1 METNQIK
8 KFAIEARNIL
18 KTGVLNKITS
28 LGFDAHGKVE
38 EKNKPLKV
46 QPGAIFMGT
55 HIADDTFYDKWISLY
70 ERVQQKGVKE
80 ICEEAAYTW
89 FNRLMA
95 IRIMQKNGFISPIL
109 AYESE
114 IVHIPHI
121 VAEARRGILPTMTE
135 DNRRALLEYME
146 DDNKVTEQF
155 TYLII
160 AFCQFNPVLKA
171 CFGNVNDY
179 TELLLP
185 KNILAEGGFID
196 LLNHTDFI
204 SDEDYCSPELIG
216 WLYQFY
222 ISEKKDEV
230 FASFKKSKKAEAEDI
245 PAATQIFTPNWIV
258 KYMVQNTIGRIYL
271 DNNPYSSL
279 AEQMK
284 YLVEPS
290 EPTPQEAKLVI
301 SDIETMKMIDPAC
314 GSGHILIEAFD
325 LFYQMYQEEGY
336 SRRQAVEAILTKNL
350 LGIDLDTRA
359 KQLAMFAL
367 LMAACKKDTYF
378 LEANILPQVLDMSG
392 IPVLYDRIKNDLSD
406 ILLTKDNKVLNELMD
421 AMKLLQQADN
431 LGSIMKFDISEV
443 TREIIVRRLAEYKTM
458 GEMPIMIRN
467 FLSAFRLLLALTDKY
482 AAVVANPPYMGA
494 GNMNAELAKYVNNN
508 YADGKSDLMTVFMI
522 ICQSLTINKG
532 KYAMINLPSWLFLS
546 SFEKLR
552 KNIIKNYH
560 IDSLL
565 HLGRGIFGIDWGS
578 TAFTI
583 TNGQS
588 NHRGIYFRLHERNF
602 QHIYY
607 YHIGQLFSK
616 VLKEPTF
623 KYDFSTYRDEEVTS
637 INIFNFQYSKNG
649 LQLYFEVSQQ
659 DFGKIPGNPIAY
671 WVRDKIIKSF
681 NNEMVD
687 EISKPSKGMMPG
699 GDYLRFYWEIS
710 KNNIATNIHNHE
722 QSKESNLKW
731 YLYFKGGPFRR
742 WAGNLIYVVDYQND
756 GKRVKTG
763 DRNPSLYFNDNINWS
778 KISSGKYSAR
788 IGRIGGLYDD
798 AACQC
803 KVFNTANYNYL
814 LGFLNSK
821 IAQEQLWCQS
831 QTFNYT
837 SSEVGSCSIII
848 QDNISKTVYNIVSQN
863 ILISKHDWD
872 SHEISWDFQQNDLIF
887 LTDYIKQN
895 LSVESLTALCNTT
908 THQDT
913 LALQS
918 DESPRKIRLQDLM
931 ERYHRKWTTL
941 FMQLHTNE
949 EELNRQFIEI
959 YGLQDELTPDVPL
972 EEITI
977 LQQGEITI
985 KDNEITFNADVI
997 MKQFISYAVGCWMG
1011 RYRLDRPGLQI
1022 AHPNPTEEETAP
1034 YPYNGE
1040 EFTID
1045 DDAIIPFM
1053 SRDCAFD
1060 DNAVSRFTDFVRIT
1074 FGAETLTENL
1084 NFIEESL
1091 GKTLEDYFVK
1101 DFWKDHKKM
1110 YQNRP
1115 IYWLFS
1121 SKKGAFQ
1128 CITYMHRMDAYT
1140 VEKIRSKYL
1149 LPHIEYLSNRILEM
1163 DNRAAS
1169 LSTQERK
1176 KLDKLRKDLDECQEY
1191 HNRLHIIADEQ
1202 IAFDLDDGVLVNHAK
1217 LRDVVAKI
1225 K

>member
-80 ICEEAAYTW
+80 VCEEAAYTW

-230 FASFKKSKKAEAEDI
+230 FASFKKSKKAETEDI

-458 GEMPIMIRN
+458 GEMPIIIRN
-467 FLSAFRLLLALTDKY
+467 FLSAFRLILALTDKY
-482 AAVVANPPYMGA
+482 TGVVANPPYMGA
-494 GNMNAELAKYVNNN
+494 GNMNPELTKYVKDN
-508 YADGKSDLMTVFMI
+508 YEDGKSDLFSVFMYVSI
-522 ICQSLTINKG
+522 QLLAPQG
-532 KYAMINLPSWLFLS
+532 KLGMINMQSWMFLS

-552 KNIIKNYH
+552 KFFLDNYQ
-560 IDSLL
+560 IDNML
-565 HLGRGIFGIDWGS
+565 HLGPRTFDEISGEIVQN
-578 TAFTI
+578 TAFVISKTLPRISGMYYRLIEGKNCKEKENMYLKGDSKYIKI
-583 TNGQS
+583 TQ
-588 NHRGIYFRLHERNF
+588 
-602 QHIYY
+602 
-607 YHIGQLFSK
+607 K
-616 VLKEPTF
+616 
-623 KYDFSTYRDEEVTS
+623 DFE
-637 INIFNFQYSKNG
+637 
-649 LQLYFEVSQQ
+649 
-659 DFGKIPGNPIAY
+659 KIPGCPMGY
-671 WVRDKIIKSF
+671 WASTNLIKSF
-681 NNEMVD
+681 SIYKPLELILNPRQGLKTLNNESFTRLWFEVD
-687 EISKPSKGMMPG
+687 KNKLSFKDGKKWFPFNNGGGFRKWFGLNDTVVNWENDGYEIKKLAKQKYNSITRTVTNLNSYFIPGITWSVIASGSASFRMYEKGFIFSNSGQCMISN
-699 GDYLRFYWEIS
+699 DENLRF
-710 KNNIATNIHNHE
+710 NI
-722 QSKESNLKW
+722 
-731 YLYFKGGPFRR
+731 
-742 WAGNLIYVVDYQND
+742 
-756 GKRVKTG
+756 
-763 DRNPSLYFNDNINWS
+763 
-778 KISSGKYSAR
+778 
-788 IGRIGGLYDD
+788 IGL
-798 AACQC
+798 
-803 KVFNTANYNYL
+803 
-814 LGFLNSK
+814 LNSK
-821 IAQEQLWCQS
+821 ITNSLLSILSPTIGFESGYLKKLPV
-831 QTFNYT
+831 N
-837 SSEVGSCSIII
+837 CS
-848 QDNISKTVYNIVSQN
+848 DKRSISKEKEC
-863 ILISKHDWD
+863 ILISKQDWD
-872 SHEISWDFQQNDLIF
+872 AHEISWDFQKNELVRLKEIRQL
-887 LTDYIKQN
+887 L
-895 LSVESLTALCNTT
+895 TT
-908 THQDT
+908 TENISNICTDI
-913 LALQS
+913 
-918 DESPRKIRLQDLM
+918 KDLYINYCSFWK
-931 ERYHRKWTTL
+931 EQFT
-941 FMQLHTNE
+941 QLHFNE

-959 YGLQDELTPDVPL
+959 YDLQDELTPNVPL

-985 KDNEITFNADVI
+985 KDNEITFNADAI

-1034 YPYNGE
+1034 YFYNGE

-1045 DDAIIPFM
+1045 DDAIIPLM

-1074 FGAETLTENL
+1074 FGAETLTESL

-1091 GKTLEDYFVK
+1091 EKTLEDYFVK

-1149 LPHIEYLSNRILEM
+1149 LPHIEYLSNHILEM
-1163 DNRAAS
+1163 ENRAAS

-1217 LRDVVAKI
+1217 FRDVVAKI

>member
-28 LGFDAHGKVE
+28 LGFDAHGKIE

-46 QPGAIFMGT
+46 QPGSIFMGT
-55 HIADDTFYDKWISLY
+55 HIADDTFYDKWMSLY

-80 ICEEAAYTW
+80 VCEEAAYTW

-171 CFGNVNDY
+171 CFGSVNDY

-185 KNILAEGGFID
+185 KNILAKGGFID

-204 SDEDYCSPELIG
+204 SDKDYCSPELIG

-284 YLVEPS
+284 YLEEPS

-467 FLSAFRLLLALTDKY
+467 FLSAFRLILALTDKY
-482 AAVVANPPYMGA
+482 AAVIANPPYMGS
-494 GNMNAELAKYVNNN
+494 GNMNPVLAKYVKDN
-508 YADGKSDLMTVFMI
+508 YEDGKADLFSVFMYVSI
-522 ICQSLTINKG
+522 QLLTSQG
-532 KYAMINLPSWLFLS
+532 KMGMINMQSWMFLS

-552 KNIIKNYH
+552 KHFIKNYQ
-560 IDSLL
+560 IDSML
-565 HLGRGIFGIDWGS
+565 HLGPRTFDELSGEIVQNTTFVIS
-578 TAFTI
+578 KSSSFM
-583 TNGQS
+583 S
-588 NHRGIYFRLHERNF
+588 GIYYRLIEGKSCRE
-602 QHIYY
+602 
-607 YHIGQLFSK
+607 
-616 VLKEPTF
+616 KE
-623 KYDFSTYRDEEVTS
+623 
-637 INIFNFQYSKNG
+637 NIFLRKENKYNG
-649 LQLYFEVSQQ
+649 ITQEEFE
-659 DFGKIPGNPIAY
+659 KIPNSPIAY
-671 WVRDKIIKSF
+671 WVSAQLANSFKTDLFGSFCTSSPGIRTGRDYIFIREWFEPSIKIIKFDSQHASDLNTAKWFPLTRGGEKRRWYGNLTAVINGENNFELVKKICDDYRLRDSSF
-681 NNEMVD
+681 
-687 EISKPSKGMMPG
+687 
-699 GDYLRFYWEIS
+699 
-710 KNNIATNIHNHE
+710 
-722 QSKESNLKW
+722 
-731 YLYFKGGPFRR
+731 YFKLGIT
-742 WAGNLIYVVDYQND
+742 W
-756 GKRVKTG
+756 TM
-763 DRNPSLYFNDNINWS
+763 
-778 KISSGKYSAR
+778 ISSGLPSFRVCPNGVLY
-788 IGRIGGLYDD
+788 GNGGPTLYT
-798 AACQC
+798 
-803 KVFNTANYNYL
+803 KKNYKFYL
-814 LGFLNSK
+814 ALLNSK
-821 IAQEQLWCQS
+821 ITQIYLQLLNP
-831 QTFNYT
+831 TINYT
-837 SSEVGSCSIII
+837 KSDIEKLPIIFKEEKVKTI
-848 QDNISKTVYNIVSQN
+848 IGIVQNCIEISKD
-863 ILISKHDWD
+863 DWNT
-872 SHEISWDFQQNDLIF
+872 HETSWDFQNNELIHF
-887 LTDYIKQN
+887 QPKRIVSYT
-895 LSVESLTALCNTT
+895 NTT
-908 THQDT
+908 KASVIETVQMPILIKDMYNDYCNRWHET
-913 LALQS
+913 F
-918 DESPRKIRLQDLM
+918 IM
-931 ERYHRKWTTL
+931 
-941 FMQLHTNE
+941 LHSNE

-972 EEITI
+972 KEITI

-1022 AHPNPTEEETAP
+1022 AHPNPAEEETAP
-1034 YPYNGE
+1034 YSYNGE

-1091 GKTLEDYFVK
+1091 GKTLEDYLVK

-1163 DNRAAS
+1163 ENRAAS

-1217 LRDVVAKI
+1217 FKDVVAKI

>member
-28 LGFDAHGKVE
+28 LGFDTHGKVE

-80 ICEEAAYTW
+80 VCEEAAYTW

-171 CFGNVNDY
+171 CFGSVNDY

-196 LLNHTDFI
+196 LLNHTNFI

-271 DNNPYSSL
+271 DNNSSL

-336 SRRQAVEAILTKNL
+336 SRRQAIEAILTKNL

-392 IPVLYDRIKNDLSD
+392 IPALYDRMKNDLSD
-406 ILLTKDNKVLNELMD
+406 ILLTKDNKVLNELVD

-443 TREIIVRRLAEYKTM
+443 TREIIVRRLAEYKTI

-467 FLSAFRLLLALTDKY
+467 FLSAFRLILALTDKY
-482 AAVVANPPYMGA
+482 AVVVANPPYMGS
-494 GNMNAELAKYVNNN
+494 GNMNPELAKYVKDN
-508 YADGKSDLMTVFMI
+508 YEDGKADLFSVFMYVSM
-522 ICQSLTINKG
+522 QLLTPQG
-532 KYAMINLPSWLFLS
+532 KMGMINMQSWMFLS

-552 KNIIKNYH
+552 KHFIKNYQ
-560 IDSLL
+560 IDSML
-565 HLGRGIFGIDWGS
+565 HLGPRTFDELSGEVVQNTTFIVSNTLPS
-578 TAFTI
+578 TL
-583 TNGQS
+583 
-588 NHRGIYFRLHERNF
+588 GIYYRLIDGKNCIDKKRMFLN
-602 QHIYY
+602 
-607 YHIGQLFSK
+607 
-616 VLKEPTF
+616 KENQFTVNSQKDLRKIPGSPISYWASDRIKEVFISNLALSAVCSPT
-623 KYDFSTYRDEEVTS
+623 
-637 INIFNFQYSKNG
+637 QG
-649 LQLYFEVSQQ
+649 LATADNARFLRLWFEVSQNRIG
-659 DFGKIPGNPIAY
+659 FGCENAAVAARSQRKWFPYNKGGGFRRWYGLNDYIVNWYNDGME
-671 WVRDKIIKSF
+671 IKSF
-681 NNEMVD
+681 EPAVVRNPSFYFKEGITFPRIGSSLFYARYSSQGSVFDCNGPSCFPTNGQYYILGYLNSSIMMDMLKILCPTLSFQIGDSFKVPFVNNTTKKDYIEKLVYRNI
-687 EISKPSKGMMPG
+687 EISKS
-699 GDYLRFYWEIS
+699 
-710 KNNIATNIHNHE
+710 
-722 QSKESNLKW
+722 
-731 YLYFKGGPFRR
+731 
-742 WAGNLIYVVDYQND
+742 
-756 GKRVKTG
+756 
-763 DRNPSLYFNDNINWS
+763 
-778 KISSGKYSAR
+778 
-788 IGRIGGLYDD
+788 
-798 AACQC
+798 
-803 KVFNTANYNYL
+803 
-814 LGFLNSK
+814 
-821 IAQEQLWCQS
+821 
-831 QTFNYT
+831 
-837 SSEVGSCSIII
+837 
-848 QDNISKTVYNIVSQN
+848 
-863 ILISKHDWD
+863 DWD
-872 SHEISWDFQQNDLIF
+872 FHETSWDFQLNPL
-887 LTDYIKQN
+887 
-895 LSVESLTALCNTT
+895 
-908 THQDT
+908 
-913 LALQS
+913 LQS
-918 DESPRKIRLQDLM
+918 HHNFIYNKSIQSATIINKNSVIINKDKIKTIDYEL
-931 ERYHRKWTTL
+931 KSTN
-941 FMQLHTNE
+941 QLEVAYIIWQYTWWENFIYLHHNE

-1163 DNRAAS
+1163 ENRAVS

-1217 LRDVVAKI
+1217 FRDVVAKI

>member
-1 METNQIK
+1 METNQIQ

-80 ICEEAAYTW
+80 VCEEAAYTW

-230 FASFKKSKKAEAEDI
+230 FASFKKSKKAETEDI

-458 GEMPIMIRN
+458 GEMPIIIRN
-467 FLSAFRLLLALTDKY
+467 FLSAFRLILALTDKY
-482 AAVVANPPYMGA
+482 TGVVANPPYMGA
-494 GNMNAELAKYVNNN
+494 GNMNPELTKYVKDN
-508 YADGKSDLMTVFMI
+508 YEDGKSDLFSVFMYVSI
-522 ICQSLTINKG
+522 QLLAPQG
-532 KYAMINLPSWLFLS
+532 KLGMINMQSWMFLS

-552 KNIIKNYH
+552 KFFLDNYQ
-560 IDSLL
+560 IDNML
-565 HLGRGIFGIDWGS
+565 HLGPRTFDEISGEIVQN
-578 TAFTI
+578 TAFVISKTLPRISGMYYRLIEGKNCKEKENMYLKGDSKYIKI
-583 TNGQS
+583 TQ
-588 NHRGIYFRLHERNF
+588 
-602 QHIYY
+602 
-607 YHIGQLFSK
+607 K
-616 VLKEPTF
+616 
-623 KYDFSTYRDEEVTS
+623 DFE
-637 INIFNFQYSKNG
+637 
-649 LQLYFEVSQQ
+649 
-659 DFGKIPGNPIAY
+659 KIPGCPMGY
-671 WVRDKIIKSF
+671 WASTNLIKSF
-681 NNEMVD
+681 SIYKPLELILNPRQGLKTLNNE
-687 EISKPSKGMMPG
+687 
-699 GDYLRFYWEIS
+699 
-710 KNNIATNIHNHE
+710 
-722 QSKESNLKW
+722 
-731 YLYFKGGPFRR
+731 
-742 WAGNLIYVVDYQND
+742 
-756 GKRVKTG
+756 
-763 DRNPSLYFNDNINWS
+763 
-778 KISSGKYSAR
+778 
-788 IGRIGGLYDD
+788 
-798 AACQC
+798 
-803 KVFNTANYNYL
+803 
-814 LGFLNSK
+814 
-821 IAQEQLWCQS
+821 
-831 QTFNYT
+831 
-837 SSEVGSCSIII
+837 SIIRK
-848 QDNISKTVYNIVSQN
+848 SKCSRVS
-863 ILISKHDWD
+863 K
-872 SHEISWDFQQNDLIF
+872 
-887 LTDYIKQN
+887 
-895 LSVESLTALCNTT
+895 
-908 THQDT
+908 
-913 LALQS
+913 
-918 DESPRKIRLQDLM
+918 
-931 ERYHRKWTTL
+931 
-941 FMQLHTNE
+941 
-949 EELNRQFIEI
+949 
-959 YGLQDELTPDVPL
+959 
-972 EEITI
+972 
-977 LQQGEITI
+977 
-985 KDNEITFNADVI
+985 
-997 MKQFISYAVGCWMG
+997 
-1011 RYRLDRPGLQI
+1011 
-1022 AHPNPTEEETAP
+1022 
-1034 YPYNGE
+1034 
-1040 EFTID
+1040 
-1045 DDAIIPFM
+1045 
-1053 SRDCAFD
+1053 
-1060 DNAVSRFTDFVRIT
+1060 
-1074 FGAETLTENL
+1074 
-1084 NFIEESL
+1084 
-1091 GKTLEDYFVK
+1091 
-1101 DFWKDHKKM
+1101 
-1110 YQNRP
+1110 
-1115 IYWLFS
+1115 
-1121 SKKGAFQ
+1121 
-1128 CITYMHRMDAYT
+1128 
-1140 VEKIRSKYL
+1140 
-1149 LPHIEYLSNRILEM
+1149 
-1163 DNRAAS
+1163 
-1169 LSTQERK
+1169 
-1176 KLDKLRKDLDECQEY
+1176 
-1191 HNRLHIIADEQ
+1191 
-1202 IAFDLDDGVLVNHAK
+1202 
-1217 LRDVVAKI
+1217 
-1225 K
+1225 

>member
-28 LGFDAHGKVE
+28 LGFDTHGKVE

-80 ICEEAAYTW
+80 VCEEAAYTW

-171 CFGNVNDY
+171 CFGSVNDY

-230 FASFKKSKKAEAEDI
+230 FASFKQSKKAEAEDI

-290 EPTPQEAKLVI
+290 EPTPHEAKLVI

-336 SRRQAVEAILTKNL
+336 SRRQAIEAILTKNL

-392 IPVLYDRIKNDLSD
+392 ITMLYDRMKNDLSD
-406 ILLTKDNKVLNELMD
+406 ILFTKDNKVLNELMN
-421 AMKLLQQADN
+421 AMELLQQADN
-431 LGSIMKFDISEV
+431 LGSIMKLDISEV

-458 GEMPIMIRN
+458 GEMPIMIQN
-467 FLSAFRLLLALTDKY
+467 FLSAFRLILALTNKY
-482 AAVVANPPYMGA
+482 AVVIANPPYMGA
-494 GNMNAELAKYVNNN
+494 GNMNAELATYVKD
-508 YADGKSDLMTVFMI
+508 YYFDGKSDLFAVFMYV
-522 ICQSLTINKG
+522 SMKLLVPKG
-532 KYAMINLPSWLFLS
+532 KTGMINMQSWMFLS

-552 KNIIKNYH
+552 KYFIMNYH
-560 IDSLL
+560 IDNML
-565 HLGRGIFGIDWGS
+565 HLGPRTFDELSGEVVQN
-578 TAFTI
+578 TAFIFTK
-583 TNGQS
+583 TLS
-588 NHRGIYFRLHERNF
+588 SSSS
-602 QHIYY
+602 IYY
-607 YHIGQLFSK
+607 RLIDGK
-616 VLKEPTF
+616 NCTNKECMF
-623 KYDFSTYRDEEVTS
+623 LNKENRFIINSQNDFE
-637 INIFNFQYSKNG
+637 
-649 LQLYFEVSQQ
+649 
-659 DFGKIPGNPIAY
+659 KIPGSPIAY
-671 WVRDKIIKSF
+671 WVSASIYSLFTHPSLKEYAISDGQNITANNAKYVRFFWEVSASKINSNSKWRFYAKGGMFRRWWGNLDYIVDWSKEARDFYHSNPSARIIPEYLWYREGITWTLLSSTGTGFRILPRYATFDKTGSSIFIKENLNIYAVIGLLNSNVCKKLLNIYSSTLAFQINEILRIPIIKS
-681 NNEMVD
+681 
-687 EISKPSKGMMPG
+687 
-699 GDYLRFYWEIS
+699 
-710 KNNIATNIHNHE
+710 NI
-722 QSKESNLKW
+722 ESDW
-731 YLYFKGGPFRR
+731 
-742 WAGNLIYVVDYQND
+742 VQ
-756 GKRVKTG
+756 
-763 DRNPSLYFNDNINWS
+763 
-778 KISSGKYSAR
+778 
-788 IGRIGGLYDD
+788 
-798 AACQC
+798 
-803 KVFNTANYNYL
+803 
-814 LGFLNSK
+814 
-821 IAQEQLWCQS
+821 
-831 QTFNYT
+831 
-837 SSEVGSCSIII
+837 
-848 QDNISKTVYNIVSQN
+848 QN
-863 ILISKHDWD
+863 IQISQDDWNA
-872 SHEISWDFQQNDLIF
+872 HETSWDFQYNELINFQPRRIVDRSYNEHIVKTAQMPILIKDMYND
-887 LTDYIKQN
+887 Y
-895 LSVESLTALCNTT
+895 CNRWHKTF
-908 THQDT
+908 
-913 LALQS
+913 
-918 DESPRKIRLQDLM
+918 IM
-931 ERYHRKWTTL
+931 
-941 FMQLHTNE
+941 LHSNE
-949 EELNRQFIEI
+949 EKLNRQFIEI
-959 YGLQDELTPDVPL
+959 YGLQDELTPSVPL

-985 KDNEITFNADVI
+985 KGNEITFNADVI

-1034 YPYNGE
+1034 YSYNGE

-1053 SRDCAFD
+1053 SRDCVFD

-1149 LPHIEYLSNRILEM
+1149 LPHIDYLSNRILEM
-1163 DNRAAS
+1163 ENRAAS

-1217 LRDVVAKI
+1217 FRDVVAKI

>member
-80 ICEEAAYTW
+80 VCEEAAYTW

-230 FASFKKSKKAEAEDI
+230 FASFKKSKKAETEDI

-458 GEMPIMIRN
+458 GEMPIIIRN
-467 FLSAFRLLLALTDKY
+467 FLSAFRLILALTDKY
-482 AAVVANPPYMGA
+482 TGVVANPPYMGA
-494 GNMNAELAKYVNNN
+494 GNMNPELTKYVKDN
-508 YADGKSDLMTVFMI
+508 YEDGKSDLFSVFMYVSI
-522 ICQSLTINKG
+522 QLLAPQG
-532 KYAMINLPSWLFLS
+532 KLGMINMQSWMFLS

-552 KNIIKNYH
+552 KFFLDNYQ
-560 IDSLL
+560 IDNML
-565 HLGRGIFGIDWGS
+565 HLGPRTFDEISGEIVQN
-578 TAFTI
+578 TAFVISKTLPRISGMYYRLIEGKNCKEKENMYLKGDSKYIKI
-583 TNGQS
+583 TQ
-588 NHRGIYFRLHERNF
+588 
-602 QHIYY
+602 
-607 YHIGQLFSK
+607 K
-616 VLKEPTF
+616 
-623 KYDFSTYRDEEVTS
+623 DFE
-637 INIFNFQYSKNG
+637 
-649 LQLYFEVSQQ
+649 
-659 DFGKIPGNPIAY
+659 KIPGCPMGY
-671 WVRDKIIKSF
+671 WASTNLIKSF
-681 NNEMVD
+681 SIYKPLELILNPRQGLKTLNNESFTRLWFEVD
-687 EISKPSKGMMPG
+687 KNKLSFKDGKKWFPFNNGGGFRKWFGLNDTVVNWENDGYEIKKLAKQKYNSITRTVTNLNSYFIPGITWSVIASGSASFRMYEKGFIFSNSGQCMISN
-699 GDYLRFYWEIS
+699 DENLRF
-710 KNNIATNIHNHE
+710 NI
-722 QSKESNLKW
+722 
-731 YLYFKGGPFRR
+731 
-742 WAGNLIYVVDYQND
+742 
-756 GKRVKTG
+756 
-763 DRNPSLYFNDNINWS
+763 
-778 KISSGKYSAR
+778 
-788 IGRIGGLYDD
+788 IGL
-798 AACQC
+798 
-803 KVFNTANYNYL
+803 
-814 LGFLNSK
+814 LNSK
-821 IAQEQLWCQS
+821 ITNSLL
-831 QTFNYT
+831 
-837 SSEVGSCSIII
+837 SI
-848 QDNISKTVYNIVSQN
+848 
-863 ILISKHDWD
+863 
-872 SHEISWDFQQNDLIF
+872 
-887 LTDYIKQN
+887 
-895 LSVESLTALCNTT
+895 LSPTIGFES
-908 THQDT
+908 
-913 LALQS
+913 
-918 DESPRKIRLQDLM
+918 
-931 ERYHRKWTTL
+931 
-941 FMQLHTNE
+941 
-949 EELNRQFIEI
+949 
-959 YGLQDELTPDVPL
+959 G
-972 EEITI
+972 
-977 LQQGEITI
+977 
-985 KDNEITFNADVI
+985 
-997 MKQFISYAVGCWMG
+997 
-1011 RYRLDRPGLQI
+1011 
-1022 AHPNPTEEETAP
+1022 
-1034 YPYNGE
+1034 
-1040 EFTID
+1040 
-1045 DDAIIPFM
+1045 
-1053 SRDCAFD
+1053 
-1060 DNAVSRFTDFVRIT
+1060 
-1074 FGAETLTENL
+1074 
-1084 NFIEESL
+1084 
-1091 GKTLEDYFVK
+1091 
-1101 DFWKDHKKM
+1101 
-1110 YQNRP
+1110 
-1115 IYWLFS
+1115 
-1121 SKKGAFQ
+1121 
-1128 CITYMHRMDAYT
+1128 
-1140 VEKIRSKYL
+1140 YL
-1149 LPHIEYLSNRILEM
+1149 
-1163 DNRAAS
+1163 
-1169 LSTQERK
+1169 K
-1176 KLDKLRKDLDECQEY
+1176 KLPVNCSDK
-1191 HNRLHIIADEQ
+1191 
-1202 IAFDLDDGVLVNHAK
+1202 
-1217 LRDVVAKI
+1217 
-1225 K
+1225 

>member
-46 QPGAIFMGT
+46 QPGTIFMGT

-80 ICEEAAYTW
+80 VCEEAAYTW

-171 CFGNVNDY
+171 CFGSVNDY

-230 FASFKKSKKAEAEDI
+230 FASFKQSKKAEAEDI

-467 FLSAFRLLLALTDKY
+467 FISTFRLMLALTNKY
-482 AAVVANPPYMGA
+482 AAVIANPPYMGS
-494 GNMNAELAKYVNNN
+494 GNMNPELAKYVKDN
-508 YADGKSDLMTVFMI
+508 YEDGKADLFSVFMYVSM
-522 ICQSLTINKG
+522 QLLTPQG
-532 KYAMINLPSWLFLS
+532 KMGMINMQSWMFLS

-552 KNIIKNYH
+552 KYFLTNYQ
-560 IDSLL
+560 IDNML
-565 HLGRGIFGIDWGS
+565 HLGPRTFDELSGEIVQS
-578 TAFTI
+578 TTFI
-583 TNGQS
+583 
-588 NHRGIYFRLHERNF
+588 
-602 QHIYY
+602 
-607 YHIGQLFSK
+607 FSK
-616 VLKEPTF
+616 TSPSFLGVYYRLIIGRSCKEKETIF
-623 KYDFSTYRDEEVTS
+623 LRNQNKYTKTTQKDFE
-637 INIFNFQYSKNG
+637 
-649 LQLYFEVSQQ
+649 
-659 DFGKIPGNPIAY
+659 KIPGFPIVY
-671 WVRDKIIKSF
+671 WVSDKMIESF
-681 NNEMVD
+681 LNPKIQNLLAPKTGITTGDNTIFLRYWYEVENSYIHHKWFYLNKGGQYRKWYGNNEY
-687 EISKPSKGMMPG
+687 II
-699 GDYLRFYWEIS
+699 DYE
-710 KNNIATNIHNHE
+710 
-722 QSKESNLKW
+722 
-731 YLYFKGGPFRR
+731 
-742 WAGNLIYVVDYQND
+742 DD
-756 GKRVKTG
+756 GKRIKKFHGSTI
-763 DRNPSLYFNDNINWS
+763 RNEEYYFKEGVTWS
-778 KISSGKYSAR
+778 KITSGNLSAR
-788 IGRIGGLYDD
+788 YSPASHMFDAVGLT
-798 AACQC
+798 C
-803 KVFNTANYNYL
+803 F
-814 LGFLNSK
+814 
-821 IAQEQLWCQS
+821 
-831 QTFNYT
+831 
-837 SSEVGSCSIII
+837 
-848 QDNISKTVYNIVSQN
+848 SQN
-863 ILISKHDWD
+863 DINIYYVLAFLCSKYASYVAQILNPTMSYTVGTIGDIPFIYNNNENIISLSKQNLQISRLDWD
-872 SHEISWDFQQNDLIF
+872 SHETSWDFQTFPLFSIIPKNHEIFTDLSHGSSRLGEF
-887 LTDYIKQN
+887 NKNKYI
-895 LSVESLTALCNTT
+895 S
-908 THQDT
+908 DT
-913 LALQS
+913 YEAYCTKWLQ
-918 DESPRKIRLQDLM
+918 
-931 ERYHRKWTTL
+931 L
-941 FMQLHTNE
+941 FIQLHSNE

-1040 EFTID
+1040 EFAID

-1163 DNRAAS
+1163 ENRAAS

-1217 LRDVVAKI
+1217 FRDVVAKI

>member
-28 LGFDAHGKVE
+28 LGFDTHGKVE

-80 ICEEAAYTW
+80 VCEEAAYTW

-204 SDEDYCSPELIG
+204 SDKDYCSPELIG

-284 YLVEPS
+284 YLIEPS

-336 SRRQAVEAILTKNL
+336 SRRRAVEAILTKNL

-467 FLSAFRLLLALTDKY
+467 FLSAFRLILALTDKY
-482 AAVVANPPYMGA
+482 AAVIANPPYMGS
-494 GNMNAELAKYVNNN
+494 GNMNPVLAKYVKDN
-508 YADGKSDLMTVFMI
+508 YEDGKADLFSVFMYVSI
-522 ICQSLTINKG
+522 QLLTSQG
-532 KYAMINLPSWLFLS
+532 KMGMINMQSWMFLS

-552 KNIIKNYH
+552 KHFIKNYQ
-560 IDSLL
+560 IDSML
-565 HLGRGIFGIDWGS
+565 HLGPRTFDELSGEIVQNTTFVIS
-578 TAFTI
+578 KSSSFM
-583 TNGQS
+583 S
-588 NHRGIYFRLHERNF
+588 GIYYRLIEGKSCRE
-602 QHIYY
+602 
-607 YHIGQLFSK
+607 
-616 VLKEPTF
+616 KE
-623 KYDFSTYRDEEVTS
+623 
-637 INIFNFQYSKNG
+637 NIFLRKENKYNG
-649 LQLYFEVSQQ
+649 ITQEEFE
-659 DFGKIPGNPIAY
+659 KIPNSPVAY
-671 WVRDKIIKSF
+671 WASAQLANSFKTNLFGSFCTSSPGIRTGRDYIFIREWFEPSIKIIKFDSQHASDLNTAKWF
-681 NNEMVD
+681 
-687 EISKPSKGMMPG
+687 PLTRG
-699 GDYLRFYWEIS
+699 GE
-710 KNNIATNIHNHE
+710 K
-722 QSKESNLKW
+722 
-731 YLYFKGGPFRR
+731 RR
-742 WAGNLIYVVDYQND
+742 WYAGQTHYIFYYIL
-756 GKRVKTG
+756 
-763 DRNPSLYFNDNINWS
+763 LC
-778 KISSGKYSAR
+778 YSFV
-788 IGRIGGLYDD
+788 I
-798 AACQC
+798 
-803 KVFNTANYNYL
+803 L
-814 LGFLNSK
+814 LF
-821 IAQEQLWCQS
+821 
-831 QTFNYT
+831 
-837 SSEVGSCSIII
+837 
-848 QDNISKTVYNIVSQN
+848 
-863 ILISKHDWD
+863 
-872 SHEISWDFQQNDLIF
+872 
-887 LTDYIKQN
+887 
-895 LSVESLTALCNTT
+895 
-908 THQDT
+908 
-913 LALQS
+913 
-918 DESPRKIRLQDLM
+918 
-931 ERYHRKWTTL
+931 
-941 FMQLHTNE
+941 
-949 EELNRQFIEI
+949 
-959 YGLQDELTPDVPL
+959 
-972 EEITI
+972 ITI
-977 LQQGEITI
+977 LPFVYV
-985 KDNEITFNADVI
+985 DCF
-997 MKQFISYAVGCWMG
+997 SYL
-1011 RYRLDRPGLQI
+1011 Y
-1022 AHPNPTEEETAP
+1022 
-1034 YPYNGE
+1034 
-1040 EFTID
+1040 
-1045 DDAIIPFM
+1045 
-1053 SRDCAFD
+1053 
-1060 DNAVSRFTDFVRIT
+1060 
-1074 FGAETLTENL
+1074 
-1084 NFIEESL
+1084 
-1091 GKTLEDYFVK
+1091 K
-1101 DFWKDHKKM
+1101 
-1110 YQNRP
+1110 
-1115 IYWLFS
+1115 IY
-1121 SKKGAFQ
+1121 
-1128 CITYMHRMDAYT
+1128 
-1140 VEKIRSKYL
+1140 
-1149 LPHIEYLSNRILEM
+1149 
-1163 DNRAAS
+1163 
-1169 LSTQERK
+1169 
-1176 KLDKLRKDLDECQEY
+1176 
-1191 HNRLHIIADEQ
+1191 
-1202 IAFDLDDGVLVNHAK
+1202 
-1217 LRDVVAKI
+1217 
-1225 K
+1225 

>member
-28 LGFDAHGKVE
+28 LGFDTHGKVE

-80 ICEEAAYTW
+80 VCEEAAYTW

-171 CFGNVNDY
+171 CFGSVNDY

-196 LLNHTDFI
+196 LLNHTNFI

-290 EPTPQEAKLVI
+290 EPTLQEAKLVI

-378 LEANILPQVLDMSG
+378 LEANTLPRVLDMSG
-392 IPVLYDRIKNDLSD
+392 IPVLYDRMKNDLSD

-467 FLSAFRLLLALTDKY
+467 FLSAFRLILALTDKY
-482 AAVVANPPYMGA
+482 SGVIANPPYMRS
-494 GNMNAELAKYVNNN
+494 GNMNPELTKYVKDN
-508 YADGKSDLMTVFMI
+508 YENGKADLFSVFMYVSM
-522 ICQSLTINKG
+522 QLLVSQG
-532 KYAMINLPSWLFLS
+532 KMGMINMQSWMFLS

-552 KNIIKNYH
+552 KFLLDNLQ
-560 IDSLL
+560 IDNML
-565 HLGRGIFGIDWGS
+565 HLGPQTFDELSGEVVQNTTFVV
-578 TAFTI
+578 T
-583 TNGQS
+583 
-588 NHRGIYFRLHERNF
+588 NHRPYTTGTYFRLVDGKNCEDKKKMF
-602 QHIYY
+602 
-607 YHIGQLFSK
+607 LT
-616 VLKEPTF
+616 KENC
-623 KYDFSTYRDEEVTS
+623 Y
-637 INIFNFQYSKNG
+637 
-649 LQLYFEVSQQ
+649 LHVSQQ
-659 DFGKIPGNPIAY
+659 NFEKIPGSPIGY
-671 WVRDKIIKSF
+671 WVSEKMIWAMSGVRIGKKAKVLAGLSTGDNIHYIFNWTEVNKKNILFPKEEFKDKLFKF
-681 NNEMVD
+681 HN
-687 EISKPSKGMMPG
+687 KG
-699 GDYLRFYWEIS
+699 GDSRKWYGNQNLIVKYSLTSIPLLQQLDGFRNDGHGYFYRESISWAKITSSYNTFRYYPSGFVFDSAGSSIFENNHLVS
-710 KNNIATNIHNHE
+710 KN
-722 QSKESNLKW
+722 
-731 YLYFKGGPFRR
+731 
-742 WAGNLIYVVDYQND
+742 
-756 GKRVKTG
+756 
-763 DRNPSLYFNDNINWS
+763 
-778 KISSGKYSAR
+778 
-788 IGRIGGLYDD
+788 
-798 AACQC
+798 
-803 KVFNTANYNYL
+803 L
-814 LGFLNSK
+814 LGFCNSVIAKEMIK
-821 IAQEQLWCQS
+821 IMNPTINAS
-831 QTFNYT
+831 P
-837 SSEVGSCSIII
+837 GIIKKLPYPKSNKKI
-848 QDNISKTVYNIVSQN
+848 DFFVSQN
-863 ILISKHDWD
+863 ISISQQDWD
-872 SHEISWDFQQNDLIF
+872 SHETSWDFKENELVSTYKQCPNDIEDITVTINNEYIDISLPNTLQNR
-887 LTDYIKQN
+887 YNKYA
-895 LSVESLTALCNTT
+895 SKW
-908 THQDT
+908 H
-913 LALQS
+913 
-918 DESPRKIRLQDLM
+918 RLFTIL
-931 ERYHRKWTTL
+931 HR
-941 FMQLHTNE
+941 NE
-949 EELNRQFIEI
+949 EELNRLFIEI

-972 EEITI
+972 KEITI

-1034 YPYNGE
+1034 YSYNGE

-1053 SRDCAFD
+1053 SRDCVFD

-1163 DNRAAS
+1163 ENRAAS

-1217 LRDVVAKI
+1217 FRDVVAKI

>member
-28 LGFDAHGKVE
+28 LGFDTHGKVE

-135 DNRRALLEYME
+135 NNRRALLEYME

-171 CFGNVNDY
+171 CFGSVNDY

-392 IPVLYDRIKNDLSD
+392 IPALYDRMKNDLSD
-406 ILLTKDNKVLNELMD
+406 ILLTKDNKILNELMD

-443 TREIIVRRLAEYKTM
+443 TREIIVRRLTEYKVMSKIESCTK
-458 GEMPIMIRN
+458 
-467 FLSAFRLLLALTDKY
+467 AFIPALKLILALTDKY
-482 AAVVANPPYMGA
+482 TVVVANPPYMGRK
-494 GNMNAELAKYVNNN
+494 NMNENLKKYLELNYSKSKADLYSVFLEMILNNLLSPMGLLSMITMRSWMFRPAFKDIRLDILHNKHIINLIDIGVGLFDEMNGEVLQTCAYTIKNHFSITNFGVYINCTVEKESKEKELLFLTSSKKIYILQSKFDYIDSSPISYWATEKDINHFKKNHLIQSYGDAKQGLATGNNNKFMRFWHEVEIPNIAFLCTSTDDAIKSGCKWFPYNKGGEWRKWYGNQDYIVDWDNDGYAIKHNFDNKQKLRSRPQNLNFFFKKSISWSLIVSNNATFRYFPEGFIFDVNGMSLFVNNN
-508 YADGKSDLMTVFMI
+508 
-522 ICQSLTINKG
+522 
-532 KYAMINLPSWLFLS
+532 
-546 SFEKLR
+546 E
-552 KNIIKNYH
+552 
-560 IDSLL
+560 
-565 HLGRGIFGIDWGS
+565 
-578 TAFTI
+578 
-583 TNGQS
+583 
-588 NHRGIYFRLHERNF
+588 E
-602 QHIYY
+602 YY
-607 YHIGQLFSK
+607 L
-616 VLKEPTF
+616 
-623 KYDFSTYRDEEVTS
+623 
-637 INIFNFQYSKNG
+637 
-649 LQLYFEVSQQ
+649 
-659 DFGKIPGNPIAY
+659 A
-671 WVRDKIIKSF
+671 
-681 NNEMVD
+681 
-687 EISKPSKGMMPG
+687 
-699 GDYLRFYWEIS
+699 
-710 KNNIATNIHNHE
+710 
-722 QSKESNLKW
+722 
-731 YLYFKGGPFRR
+731 
-742 WAGNLIYVVDYQND
+742 
-756 GKRVKTG
+756 
-763 DRNPSLYFNDNINWS
+763 
-778 KISSGKYSAR
+778 
-788 IGRIGGLYDD
+788 
-798 AACQC
+798 
-803 KVFNTANYNYL
+803 
-814 LGFLNSK
+814 FLNSK
-821 IAQEQLWCQS
+821 
-831 QTFNYT
+831 
-837 SSEVGSCSIII
+837 VGARFLKILNPTLAFQCGDVAACPYIEIEEKEI
-848 QDNISKTVYNIVSQN
+848 KYLVQQNIEISKI
-863 ILISKHDWD
+863 DWD
-872 SHEISWDFQQNDLIF
+872 SHETSWDFKENELIPIHKQDPNYIDSIAKTLNNDPFDISLPNTLQNE
-887 LTDYIKQN
+887 YNKYVSN
-895 LSVESLTALCNTT
+895 
-908 THQDT
+908 
-913 LALQS
+913 
-918 DESPRKIRLQDLM
+918 
-931 ERYHRKWTTL
+931 RYKLFTTL
-941 FMQLHTNE
+941 HHNE

-972 EEITI
+972 KEITI

-1022 AHPNPTEEETAP
+1022 AHPNPAEEETAP
-1034 YPYNGE
+1034 YSYNGE

-1091 GKTLEDYFVK
+1091 GKTLEDYLVK
-1101 DFWKDHKKM
+1101 DFWKDH
-1110 YQNRP
+1110 P
-1115 IYWLFS
+1115 
-1121 SKKGAFQ
+1121 
-1128 CITYMHRMDAYT
+1128 
-1140 VEKIRSKYL
+1140 
-1149 LPHIEYLSNRILEM
+1149 
-1163 DNRAAS
+1163 
-1169 LSTQERK
+1169 
-1176 KLDKLRKDLDECQEY
+1176 
-1191 HNRLHIIADEQ
+1191 
-1202 IAFDLDDGVLVNHAK
+1202 
-1217 LRDVVAKI
+1217 
-1225 K
+1225 

>member
-28 LGFDAHGKVE
+28 LGFDTHGKVE

-80 ICEEAAYTW
+80 VCEEAAYTW

-196 LLNHTDFI
+196 LLNHTNFI

-271 DNNPYSSL
+271 DNNLYSSL

-290 EPTPQEAKLVI
+290 EPTPQEAELVI

-314 GSGHILIEAFD
+314 GSGHILIEAFG

-378 LEANILPQVLDMSG
+378 LEANTLPRVLDMSG
-392 IPVLYDRIKNDLSD
+392 IPVLYDRMKNDLSD

-467 FLSAFRLLLALTDKY
+467 FLSAFRLILALTDKY
-482 AAVVANPPYMGA
+482 AAVIANPPYMGKS
-494 GNMNAELAKYVNNN
+494 NMNMELKEYTIAN
-508 YADGKSDLMTVFMI
+508 YPLTKFDLCTIFMDI
-522 ICQSLTINKG
+522 ALSLIKNKG
-532 KYAMINLPSWLFLS
+532 YFAMINQSSWANKSSYNTYRLWLKNNANIATYLDLGSGTFDELNGEVVQSLCFSIMKTEATDGLYFNLSSASSSDAKNELFHSVKDQPYIFSLDSISKIPDYKICYWISKATLSAFLSGTAINQKYPVKKGLATGNDNLFLRLW
-546 SFEKLR
+546 FEVANKKIDYKCDKLEKQLNRWIPLCKGGGYR
-552 KNIIKNYH
+552 KWYGNIEYV
-560 IDSLL
+560 
-565 HLGRGIFGIDWGS
+565 IDWKN
-578 TAFTI
+578 
-583 TNGQS
+583 NGQ
-588 NHRGIYFRLHERNF
+588 
-602 QHIYY
+602 
-607 YHIGQLFSK
+607 QLKS
-616 VLKEPTF
+616 
-623 KYDFSTYRDEEVTS
+623 YRDENGKLMSRPQNLPFMLKEAIS
-637 INIFNFQYSKNG
+637 YNIISSRTKGFIGRYLPKHIMMTDVAPNIYDADIYTLLPLLNS
-649 LQLYFEVSQQ
+649 VV
-659 DFGKIPGNPIAY
+659 GKHFCQILCPSFKYETGYIGQIPLIEYNSDIT
-671 WVRDKIIKSF
+671 KKKCIQNIS
-681 NNEMVD
+681 
-687 EISKPSKGMMPG
+687 ISK
-699 GDYLRFYWEIS
+699 
-710 KNNIATNIHNHE
+710 
-722 QSKESNLKW
+722 
-731 YLYFKGGPFRR
+731 
-742 WAGNLIYVVDYQND
+742 
-756 GKRVKTG
+756 
-763 DRNPSLYFNDNINWS
+763 
-778 KISSGKYSAR
+778 
-788 IGRIGGLYDD
+788 
-798 AACQC
+798 
-803 KVFNTANYNYL
+803 
-814 LGFLNSK
+814 
-821 IAQEQLWCQS
+821 
-831 QTFNYT
+831 
-837 SSEVGSCSIII
+837 
-848 QDNISKTVYNIVSQN
+848 QDWN
-863 ILISKHDWD
+863 
-872 SHEISWDFQQNDLIF
+872 SHENSWDFQENELISIHKRFPRDMNGITVTINDTPIDISLPNT
-887 LTDYIKQN
+887 LQYIYNKY
-895 LSVESLTALCNTT
+895 VV
-908 THQDT
+908 
-913 LALQS
+913 
-918 DESPRKIRLQDLM
+918 
-931 ERYHRKWTTL
+931 KWKEL
-941 FMQLHTNE
+941 FIQLHCNE

-1034 YPYNGE
+1034 YSYNGE

-1163 DNRAAS
+1163 ENRAAS

-1217 LRDVVAKI
+1217 FRDVVAKI

>member
-28 LGFDAHGKVE
+28 LGFDAHGKIE

-46 QPGAIFMGT
+46 QPGSIFMGT
-55 HIADDTFYDKWISLY
+55 HIADDTFYDKWMSLY

-80 ICEEAAYTW
+80 VCEEAAYTW

-160 AFCQFNPVLKA
+160 AFCQFNPVLKT

-290 EPTPQEAKLVI
+290 EPTPQEAKLII

-359 KQLAMFAL
+359 KQLAMFVL

-443 TREIIVRRLAEYKTM
+443 SREIIVQRLAEYKTM

-467 FLSAFRLLLALTDKY
+467 FLSAFRLILALTDKY
-482 AAVVANPPYMGA
+482 VAVVANPPYMGA
-494 GNMNAELAKYVNNN
+494 SNMNAELAT
-508 YADGKSDLMTVFMI
+508 YAKDYYFNGKSDLFAVFMYV
-522 ICQSLTINKG
+522 SMKLLVPKG
-532 KYAMINLPSWLFLS
+532 KTGMINMQSWMFLS

-552 KNIIKNYH
+552 KYFIMNYH
-560 IDSLL
+560 IDNML
-565 HLGRGIFGIDWGS
+565 HLGPRTFDELSGEIVQN
-578 TAFTI
+578 TAFIFTK
-583 TNGQS
+583 TLS
-588 NHRGIYFRLHERNF
+588 SSSS
-602 QHIYY
+602 IYY
-607 YHIGQLFSK
+607 RLIDGK
-616 VLKEPTF
+616 NCTNKECMF
-623 KYDFSTYRDEEVTS
+623 LNKENRFMINSQNDFE
-637 INIFNFQYSKNG
+637 
-649 LQLYFEVSQQ
+649 
-659 DFGKIPGNPIAY
+659 KIPGSPIAY
-671 WVRDKIIKSF
+671 WVSASIYSLFAHPSLKEYAISDGQNITANNAKYVRFFWEVSASKINSNSKWRFYAKGGMFRRWWGNLDYIVDWSKEARDFYHSNPSARIIPEYLWYREGITWTLLSSIGTGFRILPQYATFDKTGSSIFIKENLNIYAVIGLLNSNVCKKLLNIYSSTLAFQINEILRIPIIKS
-681 NNEMVD
+681 
-687 EISKPSKGMMPG
+687 
-699 GDYLRFYWEIS
+699 
-710 KNNIATNIHNHE
+710 NIE
-722 QSKESNLKW
+722 
-731 YLYFKGGPFRR
+731 
-742 WAGNLIYVVDYQND
+742 ND
-756 GKRVKTG
+756 WV
-763 DRNPSLYFNDNINWS
+763 
-778 KISSGKYSAR
+778 
-788 IGRIGGLYDD
+788 
-798 AACQC
+798 Q
-803 KVFNTANYNYL
+803 
-814 LGFLNSK
+814 
-821 IAQEQLWCQS
+821 
-831 QTFNYT
+831 
-837 SSEVGSCSIII
+837 
-848 QDNISKTVYNIVSQN
+848 QN
-863 ILISKHDWD
+863 IQISQDDWNA
-872 SHEISWDFQQNDLIF
+872 HETSWDFQYNELINFQPRRIVDRSYNEHIVKTSQMPILIKDMYND
-887 LTDYIKQN
+887 Y
-895 LSVESLTALCNTT
+895 CNRWHETF
-908 THQDT
+908 
-913 LALQS
+913 
-918 DESPRKIRLQDLM
+918 IM
-931 ERYHRKWTTL
+931 
-941 FMQLHTNE
+941 LHHNE

-1022 AHPNPTEEETAP
+1022 AHSNPTEKETAP
-1034 YPYNGE
+1034 YLYNGE

-1045 DDAIIPFM
+1045 DDAIIPFI

-1149 LPHIEYLSNRILEM
+1149 LPHIEYLSNCILEM
-1163 DNRAAS
+1163 ENRAAS
-1169 LSTQERK
+1169 LSTQEHK

-1217 LRDVVAKI
+1217 FKDVVAKI

>member
-28 LGFDAHGKVE
+28 LGFDAHGKIE

-46 QPGAIFMGT
+46 QPGSIFMGT
-55 HIADDTFYDKWISLY
+55 HIADDTFYDKWMSLY

-80 ICEEAAYTW
+80 VCEEAAYTW

-171 CFGNVNDY
+171 CFGSVNDY

-230 FASFKKSKKAEAEDI
+230 FASFKQSKKAEAEDI

-467 FLSAFRLLLALTDKY
+467 FLSAFRLTLALTDKY
-482 AAVVANPPYMGA
+482 AAVVANPPYMGS
-494 GNMNAELAKYVNNN
+494 GNMNPELAQYVKDN
-508 YADGKSDLMTVFMI
+508 YEDGKADLCTTFVLRFRTLTAVNGSYAYI
-522 ICQSLTINKG
+522 IP
-532 KYAMINLPSWLFLS
+532 PSWMFLS
-546 SFEKLR
+546 TFEQLR
-552 KNIIKNYH
+552 RCIINNQTIQSVLHLSRGVFGADFGSAASVIKNYKYKNAK
-560 IDSLL
+560 
-565 HLGRGIFGIDWGS
+565 G
-578 TAFTI
+578 T
-583 TNGQS
+583 
-588 NHRGIYFRLHERNF
+588 YFRLVERTF
-602 QHIYY
+602 QEFEQDHLRILFEQVLKNKSFKYSFKDYSKENTSFPNSENGNRIYY
-607 YHIGQLFSK
+607 DFILQDD
-616 VLKEPTF
+616 F
-623 KYDFSTYRDEEVTS
+623 KRLPNS
-637 INIFNFQYSKNG
+637 
-649 LQLYFEVSQQ
+649 
-659 DFGKIPGNPIAY
+659 PIAY
-671 WVRDKIIKSF
+671 WASRKIIECFSIEKKLENIGKLGKGLDTGD
-681 NNEMVD
+681 NN
-687 EISKPSKGMMPG
+687 IF
-699 GDYLRFYWEIS
+699 LRFWFEVAR
-710 KNNIATNIHNHE
+710 KT
-722 QSKESNLKW
+722 KW
-731 YLYFKGGPFRR
+731 IPCLKGGPYRK
-742 WAGNLIYVVDYQND
+742 WYGNQEYV
-756 GKRVKTG
+756 
-763 DRNPSLYFNDNINWS
+763 INWENNGGEIRKS
-778 KISSGKYSAR
+778 KKANIRNEKYYFHEGLSWNRISSGKPSFR
-788 IGRIGGLYDD
+788 KFGEGFIFESTGPCGFFKHI
-798 AACQC
+798 
-803 KVFNTANYNYL
+803 NYVL
-814 LGFLNSK
+814 ALLNSK
-821 IAQEQLWCQS
+821 LVANILKFIAPTLDFQS
-831 QTFNYT
+831 
-837 SSEVGSCSIII
+837 GH
-848 QDNISKTVYNIVSQN
+848 ISKIPYKNKNNDKIEDITHNCIS
-863 ILISKHDWD
+863 ISKKDWD
-872 SHEISWDFQQNDLIF
+872 SHETSWDFQQNELCHLI
-887 LTDYIKQN
+887 
-895 LSVESLTALCNTT
+895 
-908 THQDT
+908 
-913 LALQS
+913 
-918 DESPRKIRLQDLM
+918 KISYYPTGAIENNPVCMSIRIEELYTNFCSFWKK
-931 ERYHRKWTTL
+931 R
-941 FMQLHTNE
+941 FMQLHSNE

-1034 YPYNGE
+1034 YSYNGE

-1101 DFWKDHKKM
+1101 DFWKEHKKM

-1163 DNRAAS
+1163 ENRAAS

-1217 LRDVVAKI
+1217 FKDVVAKI

>member
-80 ICEEAAYTW
+80 VCEEAAYTW

-230 FASFKKSKKAEAEDI
+230 FASFKKSKKAETEDI

-458 GEMPIMIRN
+458 GEMPIIIRN
-467 FLSAFRLLLALTDKY
+467 FLSAFRLILALTDKY
-482 AAVVANPPYMGA
+482 TGVVANPPYMGA
-494 GNMNAELAKYVNNN
+494 GNMNPELTKYVKDN
-508 YADGKSDLMTVFMI
+508 YEDGKSDLFSVFMYVSI
-522 ICQSLTINKG
+522 QLLAPQG
-532 KYAMINLPSWLFLS
+532 KLGMINMQSWMFLS

-552 KNIIKNYH
+552 KFFLDNYQ
-560 IDSLL
+560 IDNML
-565 HLGRGIFGIDWGS
+565 HLGPRTFDEISGEIVQN
-578 TAFTI
+578 TAFVISKTLPRISGMYYRLIEGKNCKEKENMYLKGDSKYIKI
-583 TNGQS
+583 TQ
-588 NHRGIYFRLHERNF
+588 
-602 QHIYY
+602 
-607 YHIGQLFSK
+607 K
-616 VLKEPTF
+616 
-623 KYDFSTYRDEEVTS
+623 DFE
-637 INIFNFQYSKNG
+637 
-649 LQLYFEVSQQ
+649 
-659 DFGKIPGNPIAY
+659 KIPGCPMGY
-671 WVRDKIIKSF
+671 WASTNLIKSF
-681 NNEMVD
+681 SIYKPLELILNPRQGLKTLNNESFTRLWFEVD
-687 EISKPSKGMMPG
+687 
-699 GDYLRFYWEIS
+699 
-710 KNNIATNIHNHE
+710 KNKL
-722 QSKESNLKW
+722 S
-731 YLYFKGGPFRR
+731 FK
-742 WAGNLIYVVDYQND
+742 D
-756 GKRVKTG
+756 GKKWF
-763 DRNPSLYFNDNINWS
+763 PFNN
-778 KISSGKYSAR
+778 
-788 IGRIGGLYDD
+788 GG
-798 AACQC
+798 
-803 KVFNTANYNYL
+803 
-814 LGFLNSK
+814 GF
-821 IAQEQLWCQS
+821 
-831 QTFNYT
+831 
-837 SSEVGSCSIII
+837 
-848 QDNISKTVYNIVSQN
+848 
-863 ILISKHDWD
+863 
-872 SHEISWDFQQNDLIF
+872 
-887 LTDYIKQN
+887 
-895 LSVESLTALCNTT
+895 
-908 THQDT
+908 
-913 LALQS
+913 
-918 DESPRKIRLQDLM
+918 
-931 ERYHRKWTTL
+931 RKW
-941 FMQLHTNE
+941 FG
-949 EELNRQFIEI
+949 LN
-959 YGLQDELTPDVPL
+959 D
-972 EEITI
+972 
-977 LQQGEITI
+977 
-985 KDNEITFNADVI
+985 
-997 MKQFISYAVGCWMG
+997 
-1011 RYRLDRPGLQI
+1011 
-1022 AHPNPTEEETAP
+1022 
-1034 YPYNGE
+1034 
-1040 EFTID
+1040 
-1045 DDAIIPFM
+1045 
-1053 SRDCAFD
+1053 
-1060 DNAVSRFTDFVRIT
+1060 
-1074 FGAETLTENL
+1074 
-1084 NFIEESL
+1084 
-1091 GKTLEDYFVK
+1091 
-1101 DFWKDHKKM
+1101 
-1110 YQNRP
+1110 
-1115 IYWLFS
+1115 
-1121 SKKGAFQ
+1121 
-1128 CITYMHRMDAYT
+1128 T
-1140 VEKIRSKYL
+1140 V
-1149 LPHIEYLSNRILEM
+1149 
-1163 DNRAAS
+1163 
-1169 LSTQERK
+1169 
-1176 KLDKLRKDLDECQEY
+1176 
-1191 HNRLHIIADEQ
+1191 
-1202 IAFDLDDGVLVNHAK
+1202 VNW
-1217 LRDVVAKI
+1217 
-1225 K
+1225 

>member
-28 LGFDAHGKVE
+28 LGFDTHGKVE

-80 ICEEAAYTW
+80 VCEEAAYTW

-171 CFGNVNDY
+171 CFGSVNDY

-196 LLNHTDFI
+196 LLNHTNFI

-271 DNNPYSSL
+271 DNNLYSSL

-290 EPTPQEAKLVI
+290 EPTPQETKLVI

-378 LEANILPQVLDMSG
+378 LEANTLPRVLDMSG
-392 IPVLYDRIKNDLSD
+392 IPVLYDRMKNDLSD

-482 AAVVANPPYMGA
+482 AAVVANPPYMGS
-494 GNMNAELAKYVNNN
+494 GNMNPELAKYVKDN
-508 YADGKSDLMTVFMI
+508 YEDGKADLFSVFMYVSI
-522 ICQSLTINKG
+522 QLLTSQG
-532 KYAMINLPSWLFLS
+532 KMGMINMQSWMFLS

-552 KNIIKNYH
+552 KHFIKNYQ
-560 IDSLL
+560 IDSML
-565 HLGRGIFGIDWGS
+565 HLGPRTFDELSGEVVQNIAFVICKFPPFTSSIYHRLIEGKSCKEKEKIFLKKES
-578 TAFTI
+578 
-583 TNGQS
+583 
-588 NHRGIYFRLHERNF
+588 
-602 QHIYY
+602 YY
-607 YHIGQLFSK
+607 PNIIQK
-616 VLKEPTF
+616 
-623 KYDFSTYRDEEVTS
+623 DFE
-637 INIFNFQYSKNG
+637 
-649 LQLYFEVSQQ
+649 
-659 DFGKIPGNPIAY
+659 KIPGSPIVY
-671 WVRDKIIKSF
+671 WVNDKVKEVFTSNLALSEVCKPLTGLQTSDNARFLRFWFEIADVKLGLGFTNAALAARAKNKKWVPYNKGGSTRKWYGNQEYVVNWENDGEEIKKTQGPVIRNPNYYFKQSISWSLTSSIGCAFRYNPEAAIFDVNGMSMFPF
-681 NNEMVD
+681 NAEDIFLLLGSVN
-687 EISKPSKGMMPG
+687 SKPYKI
-699 GDYLRFYWEIS
+699 F
-710 KNNIATNIHNHE
+710 A
-722 QSKESNLKW
+722 
-731 YLYFKGGPFRR
+731 
-742 WAGNLIYVVDYQND
+742 NLINPTLALQC
-756 GKRVKTG
+756 G
-763 DRNPSLYFNDNINWS
+763 DVIRFPIPAKFNEKEKLTI
-778 KISSGKYSAR
+778 
-788 IGRIGGLYDD
+788 
-798 AACQC
+798 
-803 KVFNTANYNYL
+803 T
-814 LGFLNSK
+814 K
-821 IAQEQLWCQS
+821 IAEEG
-831 QTFNYT
+831 YKIAK
-837 SSEVGSCSIII
+837 E
-848 QDNISKTVYNIVSQN
+848 
-863 ILISKHDWD
+863 DWD
-872 SHEISWDFQQNDLIF
+872 SHETSWDFKGNELVLIHRQYSKNTIF
-887 LTDYIKQN
+887 SIINEPVDISISLRGN
-895 LSVESLTALCNTT
+895 LQEKYNKYMS
-908 THQDT
+908 
-913 LALQS
+913 
-918 DESPRKIRLQDLM
+918 
-931 ERYHRKWTTL
+931 KWKVL
-941 FMQLHTNE
+941 FMQLHANE

-997 MKQFISYAVGCWMG
+997 MKQFISYAIGCWMG

-1053 SRDCAFD
+1053 SRDCVFD

-1084 NFIEESL
+1084 NFIEESF
-1091 GKTLEDYFVK
+1091 GKTLEDYLVK

-1163 DNRAAS
+1163 ENRAAS

-1217 LRDVVAKI
+1217 FKDVVAKI

>member
-28 LGFDAHGKVE
+28 LGFDAHGKIE

-46 QPGAIFMGT
+46 QPGSIFMGT
-55 HIADDTFYDKWISLY
+55 HIADDTFYDKWMSLY

-80 ICEEAAYTW
+80 VCEEAAYTW

-160 AFCQFNPVLKA
+160 AFCQFNPVLKT

-290 EPTPQEAKLVI
+290 EPTPQEAKLII

-467 FLSAFRLLLALTDKY
+467 FLSAFRLILALTDKY
-482 AAVVANPPYMGA
+482 VAVVANPPYMGA
-494 GNMNAELAKYVNNN
+494 SNMNAELAT
-508 YADGKSDLMTVFMI
+508 YAKDYYFNGKSDLFAVFMYV
-522 ICQSLTINKG
+522 SMKLLVPKG
-532 KYAMINLPSWLFLS
+532 KTGMINMQSWMFLS

-552 KNIIKNYH
+552 KYFIMNYH
-560 IDSLL
+560 IDNML
-565 HLGRGIFGIDWGS
+565 HLGPRTFDELSGEIVQN
-578 TAFTI
+578 TAFIFTK
-583 TNGQS
+583 TLS
-588 NHRGIYFRLHERNF
+588 SSSS
-602 QHIYY
+602 IYY
-607 YHIGQLFSK
+607 RLIDGK
-616 VLKEPTF
+616 NCTNKECMF
-623 KYDFSTYRDEEVTS
+623 LNKENRFMINSQNDFE
-637 INIFNFQYSKNG
+637 
-649 LQLYFEVSQQ
+649 
-659 DFGKIPGNPIAY
+659 KIPGSPIAY
-671 WVRDKIIKSF
+671 WVSASIYSLFAHPSLKEYAISDGQNITANNAKYVRFFWEVSASKINSNSKWRFYAKGGMFRRWWGNLDYIVDWSKEARDFYHSNPSARIIPEYLWYREGITWTLLSSIGTGFRILPQYATFDKTGSSIFIKENLNIYAVIGLLNSNVCKKLLNIYSSTLAFQINEILRIPIIKS
-681 NNEMVD
+681 
-687 EISKPSKGMMPG
+687 
-699 GDYLRFYWEIS
+699 
-710 KNNIATNIHNHE
+710 NIE
-722 QSKESNLKW
+722 
-731 YLYFKGGPFRR
+731 
-742 WAGNLIYVVDYQND
+742 ND
-756 GKRVKTG
+756 WV
-763 DRNPSLYFNDNINWS
+763 
-778 KISSGKYSAR
+778 
-788 IGRIGGLYDD
+788 
-798 AACQC
+798 Q
-803 KVFNTANYNYL
+803 
-814 LGFLNSK
+814 
-821 IAQEQLWCQS
+821 
-831 QTFNYT
+831 
-837 SSEVGSCSIII
+837 
-848 QDNISKTVYNIVSQN
+848 QN
-863 ILISKHDWD
+863 IQISQDDWNA
-872 SHEISWDFQQNDLIF
+872 HETSWDFQYNELINFQPRRIVDRSYNEHIVKTSQMPILIKDMYND
-887 LTDYIKQN
+887 Y
-895 LSVESLTALCNTT
+895 CNRWHETF
-908 THQDT
+908 
-913 LALQS
+913 
-918 DESPRKIRLQDLM
+918 IM
-931 ERYHRKWTTL
+931 
-941 FMQLHTNE
+941 LHHNE

-1022 AHPNPTEEETAP
+1022 AHSNPTEEETAP
-1034 YPYNGE
+1034 YLYNGE

-1045 DDAIIPFM
+1045 DDAIIPFI

-1121 SKKGAFQ
+1121 STKGAFQ

-1163 DNRAAS
+1163 ENRAAS

-1217 LRDVVAKI
+1217 FRDVVAKI

>member
-80 ICEEAAYTW
+80 VCEEAAYTW

-230 FASFKKSKKAEAEDI
+230 FASFKKSKKAETEDI

-458 GEMPIMIRN
+458 GEMPIIIRN
-467 FLSAFRLLLALTDKY
+467 FLSAFRLILALTDKY
-482 AAVVANPPYMGA
+482 TGVVANPPYMGA
-494 GNMNAELAKYVNNN
+494 GNMNPELTKYVKDN
-508 YADGKSDLMTVFMI
+508 YEDGKSDLFSVFMYVSI
-522 ICQSLTINKG
+522 QLLAPQG
-532 KYAMINLPSWLFLS
+532 KLGMINMQSWMFLS

-552 KNIIKNYH
+552 KFFLDNYQ
-560 IDSLL
+560 IDNML
-565 HLGRGIFGIDWGS
+565 HLGPRTFDEISGEIVQN
-578 TAFTI
+578 TAFVISKTLPRISGMYYRLIEGKNCKEKENMYLKGDSKYIKI
-583 TNGQS
+583 TQ
-588 NHRGIYFRLHERNF
+588 
-602 QHIYY
+602 
-607 YHIGQLFSK
+607 K
-616 VLKEPTF
+616 
-623 KYDFSTYRDEEVTS
+623 DFE
-637 INIFNFQYSKNG
+637 
-649 LQLYFEVSQQ
+649 
-659 DFGKIPGNPIAY
+659 KIPGCPMGY
-671 WVRDKIIKSF
+671 WASTNLIKSF
-681 NNEMVD
+681 SIYKPLELILNPRQGLKTLNNE
-687 EISKPSKGMMPG
+687 
-699 GDYLRFYWEIS
+699 
-710 KNNIATNIHNHE
+710 
-722 QSKESNLKW
+722 
-731 YLYFKGGPFRR
+731 
-742 WAGNLIYVVDYQND
+742 
-756 GKRVKTG
+756 
-763 DRNPSLYFNDNINWS
+763 
-778 KISSGKYSAR
+778 
-788 IGRIGGLYDD
+788 
-798 AACQC
+798 
-803 KVFNTANYNYL
+803 
-814 LGFLNSK
+814 
-821 IAQEQLWCQS
+821 
-831 QTFNYT
+831 
-837 SSEVGSCSIII
+837 SIIRK
-848 QDNISKTVYNIVSQN
+848 SKCSRVS
-863 ILISKHDWD
+863 K
-872 SHEISWDFQQNDLIF
+872 
-887 LTDYIKQN
+887 
-895 LSVESLTALCNTT
+895 
-908 THQDT
+908 
-913 LALQS
+913 
-918 DESPRKIRLQDLM
+918 
-931 ERYHRKWTTL
+931 
-941 FMQLHTNE
+941 
-949 EELNRQFIEI
+949 
-959 YGLQDELTPDVPL
+959 
-972 EEITI
+972 
-977 LQQGEITI
+977 
-985 KDNEITFNADVI
+985 
-997 MKQFISYAVGCWMG
+997 
-1011 RYRLDRPGLQI
+1011 
-1022 AHPNPTEEETAP
+1022 
-1034 YPYNGE
+1034 
-1040 EFTID
+1040 
-1045 DDAIIPFM
+1045 
-1053 SRDCAFD
+1053 
-1060 DNAVSRFTDFVRIT
+1060 
-1074 FGAETLTENL
+1074 
-1084 NFIEESL
+1084 
-1091 GKTLEDYFVK
+1091 
-1101 DFWKDHKKM
+1101 
-1110 YQNRP
+1110 
-1115 IYWLFS
+1115 
-1121 SKKGAFQ
+1121 
-1128 CITYMHRMDAYT
+1128 
-1140 VEKIRSKYL
+1140 
-1149 LPHIEYLSNRILEM
+1149 
-1163 DNRAAS
+1163 
-1169 LSTQERK
+1169 
-1176 KLDKLRKDLDECQEY
+1176 
-1191 HNRLHIIADEQ
+1191 
-1202 IAFDLDDGVLVNHAK
+1202 
-1217 LRDVVAKI
+1217 
-1225 K
+1225 

>member
-80 ICEEAAYTW
+80 VCEETAYTW

-95 IRIMQKNGFISPIL
+95 IRIMQKNSFISPIL

-171 CFGNVNDY
+171 CFGSVNDY

-336 SRRQAVEAILTKNL
+336 SRRQAIEAILTKNL

-392 IPVLYDRIKNDLSD
+392 IPALYDRMKNDLSD
-406 ILLTKDNKVLNELMD
+406 ILLTKDNKVLNELVD

-443 TREIIVRRLAEYKTM
+443 TREIIVRRLAEYKTI
-458 GEMPIMIRN
+458 GEMPIIIRN
-467 FLSAFRLLLALTDKY
+467 FLSAFRLILALTDKY
-482 AAVVANPPYMGA
+482 AVVVANPPYMGVN
-494 GNMNAELAKYVNNN
+494 NMNEKLKRYLEQN
-508 YADGKSDLMTVFMI
+508 YTDGKADLMTTFMLF
-522 ICQSLTINKG
+522 STEHLTKKG
-532 KYAMINLPSWLFLS
+532 FWAMINLPSWMFLS
-546 SFEKLR
+546 TFEKLR
-552 KNIIKNYH
+552 RSLVINQQIIG
-560 IDSLL
+560 LL
-565 HLGRGIFGIDWGS
+565 QNGRGIFGSDFGS
-578 TAFTI
+578 VTFI
-583 TNGQS
+583 IQNIKPYTNGE
-588 NHRGIYFRLHERNF
+588 FRR
-602 QHIYY
+602 
-607 YHIGQLFSK
+607 LFREH
-616 VLKEPTF
+616 VQV
-623 KYDFSTYRDEEVTS
+623 RS
-637 INIFNFQYSKNG
+637 IETIH
-649 LQLYFEVSQQ
+649 QLYLNKSYGYFYFNQNDFE
-659 DFGKIPGNPIAY
+659 KIPGIPIAY
-671 WVRDKIIKSF
+671 WLSKKQINIFISNQKMGNISRSSEGIKTGANERFLRYWHEVNKKDISVYRDTYVNNKWDLVHKGGEKHKWYGNINNVVLWEREGESIKKMPNSGIQGTFLFNTDAFTWSDITSGGLSFRLKPKFHKIDSKGPAGCCNNHQELYYVLALLNSCVSNFYASILNPTISF
-681 NNEMVD
+681 KVGNLRNLPFILSNNHFFVID
-687 EISKPSKGMMPG
+687 NLAKQNVFISK
-699 GDYLRFYWEIS
+699 
-710 KNNIATNIHNHE
+710 
-722 QSKESNLKW
+722 
-731 YLYFKGGPFRR
+731 
-742 WAGNLIYVVDYQND
+742 
-756 GKRVKTG
+756 
-763 DRNPSLYFNDNINWS
+763 
-778 KISSGKYSAR
+778 
-788 IGRIGGLYDD
+788 
-798 AACQC
+798 
-803 KVFNTANYNYL
+803 
-814 LGFLNSK
+814 
-821 IAQEQLWCQS
+821 QE
-831 QTFNYT
+831 
-837 SSEVGSCSIII
+837 
-848 QDNISKTVYNIVSQN
+848 
-863 ILISKHDWD
+863 WD
-872 SHEISWDFQQNDLIF
+872 SHETAWDFQVNELMSIHKQFPRDMQDITETIDNEHVDILQPSTIQSRYNKYVVRWEELF
-887 LTDYIKQN
+887 IK
-895 LSVESLTALCNTT
+895 
-908 THQDT
+908 
-913 LALQS
+913 
-918 DESPRKIRLQDLM
+918 
-931 ERYHRKWTTL
+931 
-941 FMQLHTNE
+941 LHSNE

-959 YGLQDELTPDVPL
+959 YGLQDELPPDVPL

-1034 YPYNGE
+1034 YSYNGE

-1163 DNRAAS
+1163 ENRAVS

-1217 LRDVVAKI
+1217 FRDVVAKI

>member
-80 ICEEAAYTW
+80 VCEEAAYTW

-230 FASFKKSKKAEAEDI
+230 FASFKKSKKAETEDI

-458 GEMPIMIRN
+458 GEMPIIIRN
-467 FLSAFRLLLALTDKY
+467 FLSAFRLILALTDKY
-482 AAVVANPPYMGA
+482 TGVVANPPYMGA
-494 GNMNAELAKYVNNN
+494 GNMNPELTKYVKDN
-508 YADGKSDLMTVFMI
+508 YEDGKSDLFSVFMYVSI
-522 ICQSLTINKG
+522 QLLAPQG
-532 KYAMINLPSWLFLS
+532 KLGMINMQSWMFLS

-552 KNIIKNYH
+552 KFFLDNYQ
-560 IDSLL
+560 IDNML
-565 HLGRGIFGIDWGS
+565 HLGPRTFDEISGEIVQN
-578 TAFTI
+578 TAFVISKTLPRISGMYYRLIEGKNCKEKENMYLKGDSKYIKI
-583 TNGQS
+583 TQ
-588 NHRGIYFRLHERNF
+588 
-602 QHIYY
+602 
-607 YHIGQLFSK
+607 K
-616 VLKEPTF
+616 
-623 KYDFSTYRDEEVTS
+623 DFE
-637 INIFNFQYSKNG
+637 
-649 LQLYFEVSQQ
+649 
-659 DFGKIPGNPIAY
+659 KIPGCPMGY
-671 WVRDKIIKSF
+671 WASTNLIKSF
-681 NNEMVD
+681 SIYKPLELILNPRQGLKTLNNESFTRLWFEVD
-687 EISKPSKGMMPG
+687 KNKLSFKDGKKWFPFNNGGGFRKWFGLNDTVVNWENDGYEIKKLAKQKYNSITRTVTNLNSYFIPGITWSVIASGSASFRMYEKGFIFSNSGQCMISN
-699 GDYLRFYWEIS
+699 DENLRF
-710 KNNIATNIHNHE
+710 NI
-722 QSKESNLKW
+722 
-731 YLYFKGGPFRR
+731 
-742 WAGNLIYVVDYQND
+742 
-756 GKRVKTG
+756 
-763 DRNPSLYFNDNINWS
+763 
-778 KISSGKYSAR
+778 
-788 IGRIGGLYDD
+788 IGL
-798 AACQC
+798 
-803 KVFNTANYNYL
+803 
-814 LGFLNSK
+814 LNSK
-821 IAQEQLWCQS
+821 ITNSLL
-831 QTFNYT
+831 
-837 SSEVGSCSIII
+837 SI
-848 QDNISKTVYNIVSQN
+848 
-863 ILISKHDWD
+863 
-872 SHEISWDFQQNDLIF
+872 
-887 LTDYIKQN
+887 
-895 LSVESLTALCNTT
+895 LSPTIGFESG
-908 THQDT
+908 
-913 LALQS
+913 
-918 DESPRKIRLQDLM
+918 
-931 ERYHRKWTTL
+931 Y
-941 FMQLHTNE
+941 
-949 EELNRQFIEI
+949 
-959 YGLQDELTPDVPL
+959 
-972 EEITI
+972 
-977 LQQGEITI
+977 
-985 KDNEITFNADVI
+985 
-997 MKQFISYAVGCWMG
+997 
-1011 RYRLDRPGLQI
+1011 
-1022 AHPNPTEEETAP
+1022 
-1034 YPYNGE
+1034 
-1040 EFTID
+1040 
-1045 DDAIIPFM
+1045 
-1053 SRDCAFD
+1053 
-1060 DNAVSRFTDFVRIT
+1060 
-1074 FGAETLTENL
+1074 
-1084 NFIEESL
+1084 
-1091 GKTLEDYFVK
+1091 
-1101 DFWKDHKKM
+1101 
-1110 YQNRP
+1110 
-1115 IYWLFS
+1115 
-1121 SKKGAFQ
+1121 
-1128 CITYMHRMDAYT
+1128 
-1140 VEKIRSKYL
+1140 
-1149 LPHIEYLSNRILEM
+1149 
-1163 DNRAAS
+1163 
-1169 LSTQERK
+1169 
-1176 KLDKLRKDLDECQEY
+1176 
-1191 HNRLHIIADEQ
+1191 
-1202 IAFDLDDGVLVNHAK
+1202 
-1217 LRDVVAKI
+1217 
-1225 K
+1225 

>member
-80 ICEEAAYTW
+80 VCEETAYTW

-95 IRIMQKNGFISPIL
+95 IRIMQKNSFISPIL

-171 CFGNVNDY
+171 CFGSVNDY

-378 LEANILPQVLDMSG
+378 LEANILPQVFDMSG
-392 IPVLYDRIKNDLSD
+392 IPMLHDRMRNDLSD
-406 ILLTKDNKVLNELMD
+406 ILLTKDHKVLNELMD
-421 AMKLLQQADN
+421 AMELLQQADN

-458 GEMPIMIRN
+458 GEMPFMIRN

-482 AAVVANPPYMGA
+482 AAVVANPPYMGS
-494 GNMNAELAKYVNNN
+494 GNMNPELAKYVKDN
-508 YADGKSDLMTVFMI
+508 YEDGKADLFSVFMYVSM
-522 ICQSLTINKG
+522 QLLTPQG
-532 KYAMINLPSWLFLS
+532 KIGMINMQSWMFLS

-552 KNIIKNYH
+552 KYFIKNYQ
-560 IDSLL
+560 IDNML
-565 HLGRGIFGIDWGS
+565 HLGPRTFDELNGEIVQNTTFIVSNTLPS
-578 TAFTI
+578 T
-583 TNGQS
+583 S
-588 NHRGIYFRLHERNF
+588 GIY
-602 QHIYY
+602 Y
-607 YHIGQLFSK
+607 QLTDGKNCIDKKRMF
-616 VLKEPTF
+616 LNKENQFTVNSQ
-623 KYDFSTYRDEEVTS
+623 KE
-637 INIFNFQYSKNG
+637 
-649 LQLYFEVSQQ
+649 FE
-659 DFGKIPGNPIAY
+659 KIPGHPIAY
-671 WVRDKIIKSF
+671 WVSDKIKEVFTSNVVLSSVASPCVGLQTADNAKFLRLWFEVNLNRIGFECENATIAISSQKKWFPYNKGGAYRKWYGNQEFIINWENNGYEIKKTKGAVIRNPQFYFRESISWGLITSGGSSF
-681 NNEMVD
+681 RYYPKGFIYDVAGMSLFMTKQINQLAVIASLNTKLFSKLIKIINPTINMQCGDIAKSPYLMISSNYTTANLAEQNIS
-687 EISKPSKGMMPG
+687 ISKI
-699 GDYLRFYWEIS
+699 DW
-710 KNNIATNIHNHE
+710 NIHE
-722 QSKESNLKW
+722 
-731 YLYFKGGPFRR
+731 
-742 WAGNLIYVVDYQND
+742 
-756 GKRVKTG
+756 T
-763 DRNPSLYFNDNINWS
+763 
-778 KISSGKYSAR
+778 
-788 IGRIGGLYDD
+788 
-798 AACQC
+798 
-803 KVFNTANYNYL
+803 
-814 LGFLNSK
+814 
-821 IAQEQLWCQS
+821 
-831 QTFNYT
+831 
-837 SSEVGSCSIII
+837 
-848 QDNISKTVYNIVSQN
+848 
-863 ILISKHDWD
+863 
-872 SHEISWDFQQNDLIF
+872 SWDFKKTTLLDTEFN
-887 LTDYIKQN
+887 KQESKSL
-895 LSVESLTALCNTT
+895 LSNVYKSYCMQW
-908 THQDT
+908 H
-913 LALQS
+913 S
-918 DESPRKIRLQDLM
+918 
-931 ERYHRKWTTL
+931 L
-941 FMQLHTNE
+941 FMQLHRNE

-959 YGLQDELTPDVPL
+959 YGLQDELTPSVPL

-1053 SRDCAFD
+1053 SRDCVFD

-1091 GKTLEDYFVK
+1091 GKTLEDYLVK

-1140 VEKIRSKYL
+1140 VEKYAANICF
-1149 LPHIEYLSNRILEM
+1149 HISSICP
-1163 DNRAAS
+1163 
-1169 LSTQERK
+1169 T
-1176 KLDKLRKDLDECQEY
+1176 
-1191 HNRLHIIADEQ
+1191 
-1202 IAFDLDDGVLVNHAK
+1202 AF
-1217 LRDVVAKI
+1217 
-1225 K
+1225 

>member
-1 METNQIK
+1 METNHIK

-28 LGFDAHGKVE
+28 LGVDAHGKVE

-80 ICEEAAYTW
+80 VCEEAAYTW

-467 FLSAFRLLLALTDKY
+467 FLSAFRLILALTDKY

-494 GNMNAELAKYVNNN
+494 SNMNAELAT
-508 YADGKSDLMTVFMI
+508 YAKDYYFNGKSDLFAVFMYV
-522 ICQSLTINKG
+522 SMKLLVPKG
-532 KYAMINLPSWLFLS
+532 KTGMINMQSWMFLS

-552 KNIIKNYH
+552 KYFIMNYH
-560 IDSLL
+560 IDNML
-565 HLGRGIFGIDWGS
+565 HLGPRTFDELSGEIVQN
-578 TAFTI
+578 TAFIFTK
-583 TNGQS
+583 TLS
-588 NHRGIYFRLHERNF
+588 SSSS
-602 QHIYY
+602 IYY
-607 YHIGQLFSK
+607 RLIDGK
-616 VLKEPTF
+616 NCTNKECMF
-623 KYDFSTYRDEEVTS
+623 LNKENRFIINSQNDFE
-637 INIFNFQYSKNG
+637 
-649 LQLYFEVSQQ
+649 
-659 DFGKIPGNPIAY
+659 KIPGSPIAY
-671 WVRDKIIKSF
+671 WVSASIYSLFAHPSLKEYAISDGQNITANNAKYVRFFWEVSASKINSNSKWRFYAKGGMFRRWWGNLDYIVDWSKEARDFYHSNPSARIIPEYLWYREGITWTLLSSIGTGFRILPQYATFDKTGSSIFIKENLNIYAVIGLLNSNVCKKLLNIYSSTLAFQINEILRIPIIKS
-681 NNEMVD
+681 
-687 EISKPSKGMMPG
+687 
-699 GDYLRFYWEIS
+699 
-710 KNNIATNIHNHE
+710 NIE
-722 QSKESNLKW
+722 
-731 YLYFKGGPFRR
+731 
-742 WAGNLIYVVDYQND
+742 ND
-756 GKRVKTG
+756 WV
-763 DRNPSLYFNDNINWS
+763 
-778 KISSGKYSAR
+778 
-788 IGRIGGLYDD
+788 
-798 AACQC
+798 Q
-803 KVFNTANYNYL
+803 
-814 LGFLNSK
+814 
-821 IAQEQLWCQS
+821 
-831 QTFNYT
+831 
-837 SSEVGSCSIII
+837 
-848 QDNISKTVYNIVSQN
+848 QN
-863 ILISKHDWD
+863 IQISQDDWNA
-872 SHEISWDFQQNDLIF
+872 HETSWDFQYNELINFQPRRIVDRSYNEHIVKTSQMPILIKDMYND
-887 LTDYIKQN
+887 Y
-895 LSVESLTALCNTT
+895 CNRWHETF
-908 THQDT
+908 
-913 LALQS
+913 
-918 DESPRKIRLQDLM
+918 IM
-931 ERYHRKWTTL
+931 
-941 FMQLHTNE
+941 LHHNE

-1040 EFTID
+1040 KFTID
-1045 DDAIIPFM
+1045 DDAIIPLM

-1163 DNRAAS
+1163 ENRAAS

-1217 LRDVVAKI
+1217 FRDVVAKI

>member
-28 LGFDAHGKVE
+28 LGFDTHGKVE

-80 ICEEAAYTW
+80 VCEEAAYTW

-171 CFGNVNDY
+171 CFGSVNDY

-290 EPTPQEAKLVI
+290 EPTPQETKLVI

-378 LEANILPQVLDMSG
+378 LKANILPQVLDMSG

-458 GEMPIMIRN
+458 GEPIMIRN

-482 AAVVANPPYMGA
+482 AAVVANPPYMGS
-494 GNMNAELAKYVNNN
+494 GNMNPVLAKYVKDN
-508 YADGKSDLMTVFMI
+508 YEDGKADLFSVFMYVSI
-522 ICQSLTINKG
+522 QLLTSQG
-532 KYAMINLPSWLFLS
+532 KMGMINMQSWMFLS

-552 KNIIKNYH
+552 KHFIKNYQ
-560 IDSLL
+560 IDSML
-565 HLGRGIFGIDWGS
+565 HLGPRTFDELSGEVVQNTTFIVSNTLPS
-578 TAFTI
+578 TL
-583 TNGQS
+583 
-588 NHRGIYFRLHERNF
+588 GIYYRLIDGKNCIDKKRMFLN
-602 QHIYY
+602 
-607 YHIGQLFSK
+607 
-616 VLKEPTF
+616 KENQFTVNSQKDLEKISGHPITYWVSDKIKEVFISNLALSAVCSPT
-623 KYDFSTYRDEEVTS
+623 
-637 INIFNFQYSKNG
+637 QG
-649 LQLYFEVSQQ
+649 LATADNARFLRLWFEVSQNCIG
-659 DFGKIPGNPIAY
+659 FGY
-671 WVRDKIIKSF
+671 
-681 NNEMVD
+681 
-687 EISKPSKGMMPG
+687 
-699 GDYLRFYWEIS
+699 
-710 KNNIATNIHNHE
+710 KNAATAA
-722 QSKESNLKW
+722 QSQKKW
-731 YLYFKGGPFRR
+731 FPCTKGGSFRR
-742 WAGNLIYVVDYQND
+742 WYGNMYYLVNWENNGYELKRFKGAVIRNERYYFTSSGSTWSTIASGKASFRLFERSWLYETKGSVCFPKNENDNLIIMAY
-756 GKRVKTG
+756 
-763 DRNPSLYFNDNINWS
+763 
-778 KISSGKYSAR
+778 
-788 IGRIGGLYDD
+788 
-798 AACQC
+798 
-803 KVFNTANYNYL
+803 
-814 LGFLNSK
+814 LNSPLVNSFLK
-821 IAQEQLWCQS
+821 AISPTLDYHEGPMGRLPYKEPIYCDEIKNITQHNIC
-831 QTFNYT
+831 T
-837 SSEVGSCSIII
+837 S
-848 QDNISKTVYNIVSQN
+848 K
-863 ILISKHDWD
+863 LDWD
-872 SHEISWDFQQNDLIF
+872 SHEMSWDFQENELISIHKRFPRDMNGITVTINDAPIDISLPNT
-887 LTDYIKQN
+887 LQYIYNKY
-895 LSVESLTALCNTT
+895 VA
-908 THQDT
+908 
-913 LALQS
+913 
-918 DESPRKIRLQDLM
+918 
-931 ERYHRKWTTL
+931 KWKEL
-941 FMQLHTNE
+941 FIQLHHNE

-1034 YPYNGE
+1034 YLYNGE

-1060 DNAVSRFTDFVRIT
+1060 DNAVSRFTDFVRTT

-1163 DNRAAS
+1163 ENRAAS

-1217 LRDVVAKI
+1217 FRDVVAKI

>member
-28 LGFDAHGKVE
+28 LGFDTHGKVE

-80 ICEEAAYTW
+80 VCEEAAYTW

-171 CFGNVNDY
+171 CFGSVNDY

-196 LLNHTDFI
+196 LLNHTNFI

-271 DNNPYSSL
+271 DNNLYSSL

-290 EPTPQEAKLVI
+290 EPTPQETKLVI

-378 LEANILPQVLDMSG
+378 LEANTLPRVLDMSG
-392 IPVLYDRIKNDLSD
+392 IPVLYDRMKNDLSD

-482 AAVVANPPYMGA
+482 VAVVANPPYMGS
-494 GNMNAELAKYVNNN
+494 GNMNPVLAKYVKDN
-508 YADGKSDLMTVFMI
+508 YEDGKADLFSVFMYVSI
-522 ICQSLTINKG
+522 QLLTSQG
-532 KYAMINLPSWLFLS
+532 KMGMINMQSWMFLS

-552 KNIIKNYH
+552 KHFIKNYQ
-560 IDSLL
+560 IDSML
-565 HLGRGIFGIDWGS
+565 HLGPRTFDELSGEVVQNTTFIVSNTLPS
-578 TAFTI
+578 TL
-583 TNGQS
+583 
-588 NHRGIYFRLHERNF
+588 GIYYRLIDGKNCIDKKRMFLN
-602 QHIYY
+602 
-607 YHIGQLFSK
+607 
-616 VLKEPTF
+616 KENQFT
-623 KYDFSTYRDEEVTS
+623 V
-637 INIFNFQYSKNG
+637 N
-649 LQLYFEVSQQ
+649 SQK
-659 DFGKIPGNPIAY
+659 DLEKISGHPIAY
-671 WVRDKIIKSF
+671 WVSDKI
-681 NNEMVD
+681 
-687 EISKPSKGMMPG
+687 
-699 GDYLRFYWEIS
+699 
-710 KNNIATNIHNHE
+710 
-722 QSKESNLKW
+722 KEVFISNLALSAVASPCVGLQTADNARFLRLWFEVSQNCIGFGYKNAATAAQSQKKW
-731 YLYFKGGPFRR
+731 FPCTKGGSFRR
-742 WAGNLIYVVDYQND
+742 WYGNMYYLVNWENNGYELKRFKGAVIRNERYYFTSSGSTWSTIASGKASFRLFERSWLYETKGSVCFPKNENDNLIIMAY
-756 GKRVKTG
+756 
-763 DRNPSLYFNDNINWS
+763 
-778 KISSGKYSAR
+778 
-788 IGRIGGLYDD
+788 
-798 AACQC
+798 
-803 KVFNTANYNYL
+803 
-814 LGFLNSK
+814 LNSPLVNSFLK
-821 IAQEQLWCQS
+821 AISPTLDYHEGPMGLLPYKEPIYCDEIKNITQHNIC
-831 QTFNYT
+831 T
-837 SSEVGSCSIII
+837 S
-848 QDNISKTVYNIVSQN
+848 K
-863 ILISKHDWD
+863 LDWD
-872 SHEISWDFQQNDLIF
+872 SHETSWDFQENELISIHKRFPRDMNGITVTINDAPIDISLPNT
-887 LTDYIKQN
+887 LQYIYNKY
-895 LSVESLTALCNTT
+895 VA
-908 THQDT
+908 
-913 LALQS
+913 
-918 DESPRKIRLQDLM
+918 
-931 ERYHRKWTTL
+931 KWKEL
-941 FMQLHTNE
+941 FIQLHYNE

-1040 EFTID
+1040 KFTID
-1045 DDAIIPFM
+1045 DDAIIPLM

-1163 DNRAAS
+1163 ENRAAS

-1217 LRDVVAKI
+1217 FRDVVAKI

>member
-80 ICEEAAYTW
+80 VCEEAAYTW

-230 FASFKKSKKAEAEDI
+230 FASFKKSKKAETEDI

-458 GEMPIMIRN
+458 GEMPIIIRN
-467 FLSAFRLLLALTDKY
+467 FLSAFRLILALTDKY
-482 AAVVANPPYMGA
+482 TGVVANPPYMGA
-494 GNMNAELAKYVNNN
+494 GNMNPELTKYVKDN
-508 YADGKSDLMTVFMI
+508 YEDGKSDLFSVFMYVSI
-522 ICQSLTINKG
+522 QLLAPQG
-532 KYAMINLPSWLFLS
+532 KLGMINMQSWMFLS

-552 KNIIKNYH
+552 KFFLDNYQ
-560 IDSLL
+560 IDNML
-565 HLGRGIFGIDWGS
+565 HLGPR
-578 TAFTI
+578 
-583 TNGQS
+583 
-588 NHRGIYFRLHERNF
+588 
-602 QHIYY
+602 
-607 YHIGQLFSK
+607 
-616 VLKEPTF
+616 TF
-623 KYDFSTYRDEEVTS
+623 
-637 INIFNFQYSKNG
+637 
-649 LQLYFEVSQQ
+649 
-659 DFGKIPGNPIAY
+659 
-671 WVRDKIIKSF
+671 
-681 NNEMVD
+681 D
-687 EISKPSKGMMPG
+687 EISG
-699 GDYLRFYWEIS
+699 EIV
-710 KNNIATNIHNHE
+710 
-722 QSKESNLKW
+722 Q
-731 YLYFKGGPFRR
+731 
-742 WAGNLIYVVDYQND
+742 
-756 GKRVKTG
+756 
-763 DRNPSLYFNDNINWS
+763 
-778 KISSGKYSAR
+778 
-788 IGRIGGLYDD
+788 
-798 AACQC
+798 
-803 KVFNTANYNYL
+803 NTA
-814 LGFLNSK
+814 F
-821 IAQEQLWCQS
+821 
-831 QTFNYT
+831 
-837 SSEVGSCSIII
+837 V
-848 QDNISKTVYNIVSQN
+848 ISKTLPRISGMYYR
-863 ILISKHDWD
+863 LIEGKNCK
-872 SHEISWDFQQNDLIF
+872 EKENMYLINPE
-887 LTDYIKQN
+887 K
-895 LSVESLTALCNTT
+895 
-908 THQDT
+908 
-913 LALQS
+913 
-918 DESPRKIRLQDLM
+918 
-931 ERYHRKWTTL
+931 
-941 FMQLHTNE
+941 
-949 EELNRQFIEI
+949 
-959 YGLQDELTPDVPL
+959 PDVPL
-972 EEITI
+972 N
-977 LQQGEITI
+977 
-985 KDNEITFNADVI
+985 KND
-997 MKQFISYAVGCWMG
+997 
-1011 RYRLDRPGLQI
+1011 
-1022 AHPNPTEEETAP
+1022 
-1034 YPYNGE
+1034 
-1040 EFTID
+1040 
-1045 DDAIIPFM
+1045 
-1053 SRDCAFD
+1053 
-1060 DNAVSRFTDFVRIT
+1060 
-1074 FGAETLTENL
+1074 
-1084 NFIEESL
+1084 
-1091 GKTLEDYFVK
+1091 
-1101 DFWKDHKKM
+1101 
-1110 YQNRP
+1110 
-1115 IYWLFS
+1115 
-1121 SKKGAFQ
+1121 AFQ
-1128 CITYMHRMDAYT
+1128 KVQKRR
-1140 VEKIRSKYL
+1140 VQEKR
-1149 LPHIEYLSNRILEM
+1149 
-1163 DNRAAS
+1163 
-1169 LSTQERK
+1169 
-1176 KLDKLRKDLDECQEY
+1176 
-1191 HNRLHIIADEQ
+1191 
-1202 IAFDLDDGVLVNHAK
+1202 
-1217 LRDVVAKI
+1217 
-1225 K
+1225 